1 MKTKSLKINTVLNVI
16 KQLCSVLFPLITIPY
31 VTRILQATNYGK
43 VNFGSSIVSY
53 FTLIAAFGITNYSI
67 REGGQI
73 RNDKE
78 KFAKFANEI
87 FTINLLSTCIAY
99 SGLILVLFISP
110 KIRSYSILILIQSI
124 TIILSTLGANWINTI
139 FEDYL
144 FITLRYIVMQVVSL
158 VLLFLFVHTPDDYII
173 VYGK

>member
-67 REGGQI
+67 REGG
-73 RNDKE
+73 
-78 KFAKFANEI
+78 
-87 FTINLLSTCIAY
+87 
-99 SGLILVLFISP
+99 
-110 KIRSYSILILIQSI
+110 
-124 TIILSTLGANWINTI
+124 
-139 FEDYL
+139 
-144 FITLRYIVMQVVSL
+144 
-158 VLLFLFVHTPDDYII
+158 
-173 VYGK
+173 